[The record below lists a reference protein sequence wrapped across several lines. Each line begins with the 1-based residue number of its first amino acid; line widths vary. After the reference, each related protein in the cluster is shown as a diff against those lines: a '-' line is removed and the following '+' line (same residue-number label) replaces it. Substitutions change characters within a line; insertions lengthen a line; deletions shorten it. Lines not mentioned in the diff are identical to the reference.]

1 MENGSENNDNKL
13 NLNDP
18 MSMRNTET
26 GSLRKA
32 EDLNG
37 SVPVDA
43 GKTQELPSIS
53 DPMSMRNTDTGNLRK
68 MAEDTTTRK
77 TIKLKPIRPR
87 GTQPGSLKPVLPGEG
102 AAKPSSPTVRVSSE
116 EVASAVAEAGK
127 PGEEIQTIS
136 ISRVKSKKTAKL
148 SPLPSVAKAKAV
160 PSKNTIKLRP
170 STATSTS
177 KPVEGEEPVSEEK
190 KTATIKITAIPGK
203 KKNASKK
210 TIKLTPST
218 TPGGES
224 EEEVQAAAA
233 PTVGLT
239 PPEPA
244 AKKDMS
250 DAGTVVLQEPPAVAE
265 ETATQALKPEMPP
278 KDIKPDISAAG
289 SINIVP
295 PAPPATVNAE
305 EGEEQKGDK
314 DTKTQAIRTKP
325 PLQAKPGIGAAGSIN
340 ITPSGPAATPTSS
353 IAAPRVPVDAP
364 TIVAGMESPIASKAP
379 VDAPTIVAG
388 MESPV
393 ESAGA
398 KIGGGLSIGSVP
410 PPPAGAGAPGG
421 GLSIGTVPP
430 APGAE
435 GAAPALGGLQIQSM
449 GEEKED
455 AGPPLAKGE
464 ARGRVAATS
473 ATAESS
479 PSMFYFLVA
488 LIAMGLLIAS
498 VFVQAAQYVNL
509 WEQERVGTKI
519 DVPYLGGLVK

>member
-1 MENGSENNDNKL
+1 MENGSENNDKKV

-18 MSMRNTET
+18 MAMRNTET
-26 GSLRKA
+26 GNLRKA
-32 EDLNG
+32 EDVNG
-37 SVPVDA
+37 SQPPEA
-43 GKTQELPSIS
+43 GKTQELPAIS

-102 AAKPSSPTVRVSSE
+102 GAAKPSSPTVKVSADD
-116 EVASAVAEAGK
+116 VASAVSAAGK
-127 PGEEIQTIS
+127 PGEDIQTIS

-148 SPLPSVAKAKAV
+148 SPLPSVAKAKTV

-177 KPVEGEEPVSEEK
+177 KPVEGEEAVSEEK

-218 TPGGES
+218 TPGPES
-224 EEEVQAAAA
+224 EEVAKAAAA

-250 DAGTVVLQEPPAVAE
+250 DAGTVVLQEPPVVEE
-265 ETATQALKPEMPP
+265 ETATQALKPESPP
-278 KDIKPDISAAG
+278 KDVKPDIAAAG

-295 PAPPATVNAE
+295 PAPPAAEKAE
-305 EGEEQKGDK
+305 EGEDQKGDK
-314 DTKTQAIRTKP
+314 DTKTQAIKSKP
-325 PLQAKPGIGAAGSIN
+325 PKQVKPGIGAAGGIN
-340 ITPSGPAATPTSS
+340 IAPSGPAATPTSS
-353 IAAPRVPVDAP
+353 IPAPTKAPVDAP
-364 TIVAGMESPIASKAP
+364 TIVAGVESPVASKAP

-388 MESPV
+388 IESPV
-393 ESAGA
+393 APDA
-398 KIGGGLSIGSVP
+398 GGGLSIGSVP
-410 PPPAGAGAPGG
+410 PPPEGAGAPGG
-421 GLSIGTVPP
+421 LSIGSVPP
-430 APGAE
+430 PPGGE
-435 GAAPALGGLQIQSM
+435 GEAPALGGLKIQGM
-449 GEEKED
+449 GEDKED
-455 AGPPLAKGE
+455 SGPPIAKGE
-464 ARGRVAATS
+464 GRAKVAVAP
-473 ATAESS
+473 TAESK
-479 PSMFYFLVA
+479 PSMFYTLAALVI
-488 LIAMGLLIAS
+488 LGLLVVS

-509 WEQERVGTKI
+509 WEQARVGTKI
-519 DVPYLGGLVK
+519 DVPVLGEMVK